1 MAIVGVILDYIIRIL
16 MLLVLAYVVLSYFL
30 DPFHPV
36 RRAVNSWIE
45 PMIAPIR
52 RVLPPIGMIDLS
64 PLVLLLVL
72 QLLSILI
79 RSIFR

>member
-36 RRAVNSWIE
+36 RRAVNSWVE